1 VSAVDVQSILEE
13 LRHEHDDDAS
23 AVATTMTFIAY
34 VDDPAIVTWM
44 HERTR
49 AIVEKH
55 PARLV
60 LLDGTLDQRSHE
72 THTVARAEWVLLGT
86 RGLAPD
92 DLRSI
97 AHAFTRTG
105 VPTVLLWA
113 GHRIVDDP
121 NFPALN
127 ATVDSLILDSSRIAP
142 GVVQLGELAEYF
154 AQERRL
160 AVQDLAY
167 LRLTPWQ
174 EMIAQFFDE
183 PEFADELQTLEH
195 VTIAAG
201 SQAEAYYLL
210 GWLASRLEWSPSGP
224 NQLQNRYGNPVA
236 FEFQHE
242 GGPRRVRG
250 IELRSKTSSFRAR
263 LEDDDAT
270 VCLSV
275 DGAKKRAMRCEPLHD
290 IAIVDLLERAILEPR
305 TSDVYRATVEM
316 VRALLAKTG
325 AS

>member
-1 VSAVDVQSILEE
+1 MSAVDVP
-13 LRHEHDDDAS
+13 S
-23 AVATTMTFIAY
+23 AVASTMTFIAY

-60 LLDGTLDQRSHE
+60 LLDGTLDQGSHQ
-72 THTVARAEWVLLGT
+72 THAVARTEWVLLGT
-86 RGLAPD
+86 RGLSPEQ
-92 DLRSI
+92 LRSI

-113 GHRIVDDP
+113 GHRILDDP
-121 NFPALN
+121 IFPALN

-142 GVVQLGELAEYF
+142 GVAQLAELAEYF
-154 AQERRL
+154 AQEPRL

-183 PEFADELQTLEH
+183 PEFADELQALEH
-195 VTIAAG
+195 VIIAAG

-210 GWLASRLEWSPSGP
+210 CWLASRLEWSPSGAH
-224 NQLQNRYGNPVA
+224 QLKNRQGKPITFA
-236 FEFQHE
+236 FQPE
-242 GGPRRVRG
+242 GGPRRVRSV
-250 IELRSKTSSFRAR
+250 ELRSQTSTFRAQ

-290 IAIVDLLERAILEPR
+290 IAIVDLLERAILEPQ